1 MVERLAVFIPSA
13 RKIDAV
19 VQRAQLAESLGYE
32 SGWVIQVA
40 DREATIV
47 AAAIATATSKIGV
60 GTGVLPT
67 YPRTPAVM
75 AQTAATLDELS
86 GGRFILGLGPSHK
99 VTIEMWHGMELSKP
113 VRSVKEYVGAIRA
126 IFAGEP
132 FNGDIY
138 RTAFSF
144 MGYKPERANI
154 PIYLSCLSPRMCRL
168 AGEIADGAVLWMCA
182 PEYIRS
188 TVVPNISKGRAKA
201 GKTMEGFEIVAAV
214 PLSMTEDRSAGM
226 ESFRKMTTVYWNL
239 PFYRKAVEGA
249 GLGDALALFDAGGS
263 STIPPEAIETFA
275 GIGDTDAC
283 ASTIQSYRDA
293 GVTLPALS
301 TLPSHE
307 GSFDWDK
314 TMEEL
319 KPG

>member
-1 MVERLAVFIPSA
+1 MVDRLAVFIPSA

-19 VQRAQLAESLGYE
+19 AERAQLAESLGYE
-32 SGWVIQVA
+32 SAWVIQVA
-40 DREATIV
+40 ERDATIV
-47 AAAIATATSKIGV
+47 AAAIASATSKIGV

-86 GGRFILGLGPSHK
+86 GSRFILGLGPSHR

-113 VRSVKEYVGAIRA
+113 VESVREYVGAIRA
-126 IFAGEP
+126 IFAGQP

-144 MGYKPERANI
+144 MGYKPERADI

-188 TVVPNISKGRAKA
+188 TVVPNIAKGGARA
-201 GKTMEGFEIVAAV
+201 GKTMDGFEIVAAV

-226 ESFRKMTTVYWNL
+226 ESFRKATTVYWNL
-239 PFYRKAVEGA
+239 PFYRKAVERA
-249 GLGDALALFDAGGS
+249 GLGDTLALFDAGGPQA
-263 STIPPEAIETFA
+263 IPADVIEVFA
-275 GIGDTDAC
+275 GIGNADAC
-283 ASTIQSYRDA
+283 RDTIRSYRDA

-307 GSFDWDK
+307 GSVDWASS
-314 TMEEL
+314 MAEL